1 MTAVRSPRRK
11 DWFAF
16 DRWDRAGLTGLLGLT
31 VLATAVAQVIGPIIG
46 WMRGDALRVPF
57 TSAITVPELDAAG
70 QAYSGGSYDLVV
82 ADPTTTQRLLDLVP
96 GVLLLAI
103 VAAICWLT
111 LRLLRDIGA
120 GEPFSPGNVTR
131 LRAIAGLLLI
141 GVPVHFFTRLPLNGA
156 ILGGLDL
163 GTLPP
168 AAWMELP
175 WLPFVLG
182 MCVALVAEAFKTG
195 ARLREDSEGLI

>member
-1 MTAVRSPRRK
+1 MNAVRALRRK
-11 DWFAF
+11 DWLEF
-16 DRWDRAGLTGLLGLT
+16 DRSDRVTLMGLLGLA

-46 WMRGDALRVPF
+46 WMRGDALRVSF
-57 TSAITVPELDAAG
+57 TSPITVPELDAVG
-70 QAYSGGSYDLVV
+70 QAYSDASYDLVV
-82 ADPTTTQRLLDLVP
+82 ADPTTSQRLFDLVP

-103 VAAICWLT
+103 VAVICWST

-120 GEPFSPGNVTR
+120 GEPFSPRNVRR
-131 LRAIAGLLLI
+131 LRTIAGLLLI
-141 GVPVHFFTRLPLNGA
+141 GVPVHFFTRLPLDGA
-156 ILGGLDL
+156 ILSSLDL
-163 GTLPP
+163 GTLPA
-168 AAWMELP
+168 AAWIELP